1 MTSEATPRPHQRYGT
16 ELVRTWE
23 PDLEPKAEIILVH
36 GIAEHSG
43 RYERTGS
50 ILAAAGFRVMGFDLA
65 GHGMTGGRRGHIDR
79 WDEYLDQIESHVMEA
94 GHPRVLLGHSMG
106 GNLVL
111 GYAASHRPRVDLVVA
126 SAPALAGGAAWQRA
140 IASVLSRL
148 LPTLAV
154 PQKLKGS
161 QLSRDPL
168 VGERYF
174 ADPLV
179 VTTATT
185 RLAAELFAAMD
196 RVSDAA
202 SEITVPVLV
211 LHGEADTIVPT
222 SSTEPLGAL
231 DGFERRTYPRLRH
244 EILNEP
250 EGPEI
255 VAEAADWISA
265 RV

>member
-1 MTSEATPRPHQRYGT
+1 MTGEARPHHRYGT
-16 ELVRTWE
+16 ELVRTWV
-23 PDLEPKAEIILVH
+23 PASDPKADIVLVH

-43 RYERTGS
+43 RYERVGS
-50 ILAAAGFRVMGFDLA
+50 ILSGAGFRVTAFDLV
-65 GHGMTGGRRGHIDR
+65 GHGMTGGRRGHVDR
-79 WDEYLDQIESHVMEA
+79 WDQYLDQIESHVAEV
-94 GHPRVLLGHSMG
+94 GRPRVLLGHSMG

-111 GYAASHRPRVDLVVA
+111 GYAASHRPPVDLVVA

-140 IASVLSRL
+140 IAPVMGRL

-154 PQKLKGS
+154 PQKLKAS

-179 VTTATT
+179 VTKATT
-185 RLAAELFAAMD
+185 RLGAELFAAMD

-202 SEITVPVLV
+202 ADITVPVLV
-211 LHGEADTIVPT
+211 LHGEEDTIVPV
-222 SSTEPLGAL
+222 SSTEPLGGL
-231 DGFERRTYPRLRH
+231 DGFERRTYPHLRH
-244 EILNEP
+244 EIFNEP

-255 VAEAADWISA
+255 VTEVAEWIAA